1 MNPITRGEIF
11 LAYAAG
17 TYEGDLPTPQTRA
30 EHFLKD
36 IGDRLDG
43 IDEEMKNIEPV
54 SPEDVNSAIADYIDE
69 HGTVNASSFIVEK
82 GDTAYSVKFAVPDGK
97 PALIYDEIEQ
107 EE

>member
-1 MNPITRGEIF
+1 MDPITRDEIF
-11 LAYAAG
+11 LAYVVG
-17 TYEGDLPTPQTRA
+17 THKGDLPTPQTRV
-30 EHFLKD
+30 EHFLRD
-36 IGDRLDG
+36 IGDRLNG
-43 IDEEMKNIEPV
+43 IDEEMENIEPV
-54 SPEDVNSAIADYIDE
+54 SPEAVNSAIADYIDE

>member
-1 MNPITRGEIF
+1 MDPITRGEIF
-11 LAYAAG
+11 LARAAG
-17 TYEGDLPTPQTRA
+17 EYDGDLPTPQTRA

-43 IDEEMKNIEPV
+43 IDEEMENIEPV
-54 SPEDVNSAIADYIDE
+54 SPEDVNSAVADYIDE
-69 HGTVNASSFIVEK
+69 HGTVNAARFIVEK